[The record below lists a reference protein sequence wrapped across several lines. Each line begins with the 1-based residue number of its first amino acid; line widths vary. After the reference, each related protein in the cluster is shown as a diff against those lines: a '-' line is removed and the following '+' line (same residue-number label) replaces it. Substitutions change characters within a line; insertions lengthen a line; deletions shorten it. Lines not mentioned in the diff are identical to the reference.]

1 MAYVKD
7 THMQYQ
13 ISGIHINIGDALQ
26 NYVKDE
32 LNEAIDNMLNAQQ
45 MHK

>member
-1 MAYVKD
+1 
-7 THMQYQ
+7 MQYQ

-32 LNEAIDNMLNAQQ
+32 LNEAIDKYA
-45 MHK
+45 